1 MKKVLA
7 VVLLSCFLAVFMS
20 AQTGISVST
29 GTSALAVHKDGGWGV
44 ASMTYAAV
52 PVWASTADSKG
63 NVNMIAARADAFMP
77 SSAMGFNYYGVGGT
91 FTPTKWMASVLSKTL
106 IPSDSLQFGLHASV
120 GSYMPTIGTARP
132 SGLFGVTASYALNQS
147 GSVVWNVVEAGWL
160 NPGVTYVSSGLKFY
174 FNSPQAQASAKSLR
188 RTRPSLY

>member
-1 MKKVLA
+1 MRKVLA
-7 VVLLSCFLAVFMS
+7 VILFSSLAIVMS

-29 GTSALAVHKDGGWGV
+29 GTSALAVHKNGGWGV

-52 PVWASTADSKG
+52 PVWSTAADANG

-91 FTPTKWMASVLSKTL
+91 FTPTKWLTSVLSKTL

-120 GSYMPTIGTARP
+120 GSYVPTIGAARP
-132 SGLFGVTASYALNQS
+132 SGLFGVTASAALNQS

-160 NPGVTYVSSGLKFY
+160 NPGVTYVSSGLRYY
-174 FNSPQAQASAKSLR
+174 FNSPQTSASAKSLR
-188 RTRPSLY
+188 RVRRSLY

>member
-1 MKKVLA
+1 MRKVLA
-7 VVLLSCFLAVFMS
+7 VILFSFLAIVMS

-44 ASMTYAAV
+44 ASLNYAAV
-52 PVWASTADSKG
+52 PVWGSTADSTG

-91 FTPTKWMASVLSKTL
+91 FTPTKWMAYVLSKTL

-120 GSYMPTIGTARP
+120 GSYVPTIGAARP
-132 SGLFGVTASYALNQS
+132 SGLFGVTASAALNQS

-160 NPGVTYVSSGLKFY
+160 NPGVTYISSGLRYY
-174 FNSPQAQASAKSLR
+174 FNSQQAQASTKSLR
-188 RTRPSLY
+188 RVRRSLY